1 MAGKRAKDTLLLEDV
16 STCHSCSG
24 GVLYVYTGTPP
35 ERSMPII
42 LSQGRNASG
51 SRARMYHRSGAS
63 SEISLIRTR
72 TPNDVNI
79 AYLST
84 SQCRLQFTVSDN
96 RNNPVSPSPTPIPSR
111 PPDPSPSPAMSAA
124 AVSASRAPLQQL
136 VHRSLPSL
144 RHKLTPTS
152 RLASLDITPTHVTLA
167 ISNRLRDTAF
177 PFGMLARTSKPSAD
191 ALILSHALAR
201 AEAVSDPPAA
211 LDVHALVVGLPPA
224 SESSA
229 SSLVPYLAELLQE
242 EALLPDL
249 QAVLFYSEA
258 HALSA
263 ALRAHAD
270 FLDALAELPVRL
282 ETRKLQRFDAA
293 MNPKVPREQ
302 LEQGL
307 DSKARIAATDVL
319 QAVLDDLSRDQA
331 AS

>member
-1 MAGKRAKDTLLLEDV
+1 
-16 STCHSCSG
+16 
-24 GVLYVYTGTPP
+24 
-35 ERSMPII
+35 
-42 LSQGRNASG
+42 
-51 SRARMYHRSGAS
+51 
-63 SEISLIRTR
+63 
-72 TPNDVNI
+72 
-79 AYLST
+79 
-84 SQCRLQFTVSDN
+84 
-96 RNNPVSPSPTPIPSR
+96 
-111 PPDPSPSPAMSAA
+111 MSAA

-144 RHKLTPTS
+144 RHTLTPNS
-152 RLASLDITPTHVTLA
+152 RLASLDITPTHVSLA

-191 ALILSHALAR
+191 ALILSHALAH

-229 SSLVPYLAELLQE
+229 STLVPYLAELLQE

-263 ALRAHAD
+263 ALRAHSD

-282 ETRKLQRFDAA
+282 ETRKLHRFDAA

-319 QAVLDDLSRDQA
+319 QAVLDDLNRDQA